1 MERGCIYQMADG
13 TCMRAE
19 GYYTLNIR
27 LKNEGPVGFSYRACI
42 HPTDGHGVTI
52 YVVD

>member
-1 MERGCIYQMADG
+1 MIF
-13 TCMRAE
+13 
-19 GYYTLNIR
+19 NSH

-52 YVVD
+52 MSSIKSKYTKLSCDN